1 MFAQGGFWLSAGTT
15 LGAMAI
21 RILVDGSEASGAT
34 RNFYPA
40 VKSTPHFVETCW
52 ASHMAAA
59 EHNVV
64 LQYSAAQAFVIYNR
78 NLVTLWG

>member
-1 MFAQGGFWLSAGTT
+1 MSAGTT

-21 RILVDGSEASGAT
+21 RILVDGSEAPGAT

-40 VKSTPHFVETCW
+40 VKSTPHFAGTCW

-59 EHNVV
+59 PHNIV
-64 LQYSAAQAFVIYNR
+64 LQYSSAVAFTIYDR
-78 NLVTLWG
+78 NIVTLWG